1 MTWFKLILILWI
13 AWVLASGTVD
23 VIEHYRAWNKQ
34 EKEKAK
40 QKEMSIQAER
50 RYIESSLI
58 SLEIVLTEGFTN
70 AIIYILL
77 KFCHTVIV

>member
-13 AWVLASGTVD
+13 AWMLASGTVD
-23 VIEHYRAWNKQ
+23 VIEHYRAWNKR

-50 RYIESSLI
+50 RYMEREQKHELFRENER
-58 SLEIVLTEGFTN
+58 EINNG
-70 AIIYILL
+70 
-77 KFCHTVIV
+77 KR